1 MFTNDIVCRYCS
13 SNNIVINVQVKESE
27 LPVIKTPTAPRARN
41 TSDINESDAQAFIA
55 SFASLEQA
63 AGQQQPP
70 MCKT

>member
-13 SNNIVINVQVKESE
+13 SNNIVINVQVKEAE
-27 LPVIKTPTAPRARN
+27 LPVITTPTAPRARN
-41 TSDINESDAQAFIA
+41 TSDINESDAKAFIA

-63 AGQQQPP
+63 AGHQQP